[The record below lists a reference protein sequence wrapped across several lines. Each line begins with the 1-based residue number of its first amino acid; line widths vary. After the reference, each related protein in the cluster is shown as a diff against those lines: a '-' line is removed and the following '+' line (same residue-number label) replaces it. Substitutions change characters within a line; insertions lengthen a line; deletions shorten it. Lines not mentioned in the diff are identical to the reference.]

1 MMLVFGPGR
10 SAKPLQ
16 SGPKRYM
23 LRTNFWGHA
32 PLEGQLKG
40 TAMKTVTLSAIALS
54 IAITGFSGSAFAQS
68 RTEPAGKL
76 FFEGDIV
83 LHRLDGQQ
91 GPFCVLQ
98 NQFTRGE
105 AVAWRI
111 RAILPSGE
119 VATGDVLRGLE
130 VELGNGERL
139 ATEYRTHGN
148 PATDAFWSVFWTVPD
163 DFPTGS
169 LGYKVHATMQDDS
182 VVTWEPFTRPATQLM
197 VVEGEPQMADA
208 TP

>member
-1 MMLVFGPGR
+1 
-10 SAKPLQ
+10 
-16 SGPKRYM
+16 
-23 LRTNFWGHA
+23 
-32 PLEGQLKG
+32 
-40 TAMKTVTLSAIALS
+40 MKSVTLSAIALS
-54 IAITGFSGSAFAQS
+54 IALTGMSGGAFAQS

-83 LHRLDGQQ
+83 NHRLDEQA

-98 NQFTRGE
+98 SQYMRGE

-111 RAILPSGE
+111 RALLPNGE
-119 VATGDVLRGLE
+119 VATGDVLAGME
-130 VELGNGERL
+130 VELGSGERL

-169 LGYKVHATMQDDS
+169 LGYKV
-182 VVTWEPFTRPATQLM
+182 
-197 VVEGEPQMADA
+197 
-208 TP
+208 

>member
-1 MMLVFGPGR
+1 
-10 SAKPLQ
+10 
-16 SGPKRYM
+16 
-23 LRTNFWGHA
+23 
-32 PLEGQLKG
+32 
-40 TAMKTVTLSAIALS
+40 MKSVTLSAIALS
-54 IAITGFSGSAFAQS
+54 IALTGMSGSAFAQS

-83 LHRLDGQQ
+83 NHRLDGQE

-98 NQFTRGE
+98 SQYMRGE

-119 VATGDVLRGLE
+119 VATDTALTSME
-130 VELGNGERL
+130 VVLGNGERL

-148 PATDAFWSVFWTVPD
+148 PPTDAFWSVFWTVPD

-169 LGYKVHATMQDDS
+169 LGYKVEAKMLDGS
-182 VVTWEPFTRPATQLM
+182 VVMWEPFTRPATQLT
-197 VVEGEPQMADA
+197 VIEGQPQMASA

>member
-1 MMLVFGPGR
+1 
-10 SAKPLQ
+10 
-16 SGPKRYM
+16 
-23 LRTNFWGHA
+23 
-32 PLEGQLKG
+32 
-40 TAMKTVTLSAIALS
+40 MKSVTLSAIALS
-54 IAITGFSGSAFAQS
+54 IALTGMSGSAFAQS
-68 RTEPAGKL
+68 RTAPAGQL

-83 LHRLDGQQ
+83 NHRLDDQE

-98 NQFTRGE
+98 SQYMRGE

-111 RAILPSGE
+111 RALLPSGE
-119 VATGDVLRGLE
+119 VATDMVLKSME
-130 VELGNGERL
+130 VELGSGERL

-148 PATDAFWSVFWTVPD
+148 PPTDAFWSVFWTVPD

-169 LGYKVHATMQDDS
+169 LGYKVHATMQDDT

-197 VVEGEPQMADA
+197 VIEGMPQMAAA